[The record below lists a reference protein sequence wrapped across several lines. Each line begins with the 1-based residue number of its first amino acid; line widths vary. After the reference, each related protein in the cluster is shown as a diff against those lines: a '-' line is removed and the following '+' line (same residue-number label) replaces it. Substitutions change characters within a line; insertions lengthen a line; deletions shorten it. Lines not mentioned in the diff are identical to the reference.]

1 MARKGRIAT
10 NGSLTMSKKQPSPVR
25 QAVAHHQDWQDDV
38 NLNEEVVDDIDHD
51 DEHYEAL
58 SEQNHYSSLRKGN
71 SRYQR
76 NPRAAQLSHFS
87 QFSRLPPGIYQ
98 SLTSKILNV
107 NFFLQFPSDRVWRT
121 ESCLLCLTLCPPP
134 VQS

>member
-51 DEHYEAL
+51 EHYEAL

-76 NPRAAQLSHFS
+76 NPRVAQMSHFS

-98 SLTSKILNV
+98 L
-107 NFFLQFPSDRVWRT
+107 F
-121 ESCLLCLTLCPPP
+121 
-134 VQS
+134 